1 MAGSKHISRRDF
13 ITMVT
18 AGVGAF
24 ITAAVGLPAIAYLI
38 EPALQSGSSKDA
50 WVPLGKLDSFEVGK
64 PALAT
69 FTRSKVNG
77 WEKSVNSYGAFV
89 LRKSETEVVVLSN
102 VCTHLSCRVNW
113 ESDKQQYVCPCH
125 DAHFNIDGK
134 VVAGPPPRP
143 LDVYQTKV
151 DNGILSIHFVEG

>member
-50 WVPLGKLDSFEVGK
+50 WVPLGKLDSFAVGK

>member
-18 AGVGAF
+18 AGVGAV

-89 LRKSETEVVVLSN
+89 LRKSATEVVVLSN